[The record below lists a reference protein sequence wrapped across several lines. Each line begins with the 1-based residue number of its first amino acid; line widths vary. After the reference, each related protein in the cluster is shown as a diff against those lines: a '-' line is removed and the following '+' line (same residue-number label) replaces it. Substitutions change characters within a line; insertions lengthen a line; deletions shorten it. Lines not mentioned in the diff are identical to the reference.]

1 MVASHLWKIIAF
13 RTSFVYTG
21 DYPASEEDVLALA
34 KQRLA
39 RRLPDYLRCERVVV
53 SREVLDDTE
62 KETFVVTCHM
72 NVVAP
77 PPVKEI
83 ENMLRTLKRYHVEP
97 TVLRAVIQLAE
108 DHLVKGSDLTDL
120 EFYVTEYDNEHALCC
135 LYMAV

>member
-1 MVASHLWKIIAF
+1 MASHLWKNIAF

-34 KQRLA
+34 KERLA
-39 RRLPDYLRCERVVV
+39 RRLPDYLRCERIVVT
-53 SREVLDDTE
+53 REILDDTE
-62 KETFVVTCHM
+62 KEAFVVTCHM

-83 ENMLRTLKRYHVEP
+83 ENMIRTLKRYHIEP
-97 TVLRAVIQLAE
+97 TVFRSIIQLAE

-120 EFYVTEYDNEHALCC
+120 EFYITEYDNEHALCY
-135 LYMAV
+135 LLLAV